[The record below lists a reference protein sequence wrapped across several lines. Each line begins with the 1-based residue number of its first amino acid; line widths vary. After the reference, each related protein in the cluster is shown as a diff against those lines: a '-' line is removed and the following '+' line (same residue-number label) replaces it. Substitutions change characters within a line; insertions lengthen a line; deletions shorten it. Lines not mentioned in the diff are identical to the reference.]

1 MKTIKLNNEE
11 YVSKADYNT
20 LAKKKAGK
28 TVVDGQEIPF
38 IIGGKYF
45 FRTVTY
51 FCTGEVEAI
60 KSHFLVLKDAAVVFD
75 TGRLTDAMKSGVLNE
90 VEPVEVPFFINLN
103 TIVDASE
110 WSHALP
116 REQK

>member
-11 YVSKADYNT
+11 YVSKADYNA

-38 IIGGKYF
+38 VVGGKYF

-60 KSHFLVLKDAAVVFD
+60 KGHFLVLKTAAVIFD
-75 TGRLTDAMKSGVLNE
+75 TGRFMDALKNGVFSE
-90 VEPVEVPFFINLN
+90 VEPVTGSFFINLN

-110 WSHALP
+110 WSHELP
-116 REQK
+116 NQQK